1 MVFCVRD
8 FYLQSILMV
17 WRKSKYGFYVTPYLH
32 KTPIFQLKTCGM
44 MHTTLAPTLIPMLVR
59 SRYPTMILTSLGA
72 KVRRKLNRRLGIG
85 TGRRQ
90 CPATSP
96 LRSTTKGRCGVWIAV
111 ITGANGSFV
120 C

>member
-1 MVFCVRD
+1 
-8 FYLQSILMV
+8 
-17 WRKSKYGFYVTPYLH
+17 
-32 KTPIFQLKTCGM
+32 M
-44 MHTTLAPTLIPMLVR
+44 MHTTLAPTLVPMLVR
-59 SRYPTMILTSLGA
+59 GRYSTMILTSLGA

-85 TGRRQ
+85 TVRRQ

-120 C
+120 